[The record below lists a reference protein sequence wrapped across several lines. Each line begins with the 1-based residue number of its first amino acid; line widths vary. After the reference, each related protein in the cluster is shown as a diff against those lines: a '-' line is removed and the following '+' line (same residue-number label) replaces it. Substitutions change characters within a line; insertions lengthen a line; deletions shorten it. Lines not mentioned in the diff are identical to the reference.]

1 MQSRQYKFSKQII
14 FPILIEIN
22 NGIKWKVGMNRLN
35 VGSPT
40 FN

>member
-14 FPILIEIN
+14 FPIPIEIN

-35 VGSPT
+35 VVAD
-40 FN
+40 F